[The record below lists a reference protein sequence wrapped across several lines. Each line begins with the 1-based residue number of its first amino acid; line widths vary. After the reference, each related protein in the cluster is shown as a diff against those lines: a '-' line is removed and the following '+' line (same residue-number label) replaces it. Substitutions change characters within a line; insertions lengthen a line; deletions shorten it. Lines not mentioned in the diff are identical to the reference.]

1 VSAGRSRIGPA
12 LAARLSALA
21 SSMEEELHGNILSF
35 WLPFMD
41 GKGGGFAG
49 WIENDRSVREGAPKG
64 LVAHARFL
72 WTYSAA
78 YRRFRKPEHLAAADH
93 AYAFLTGP
101 LADDGKGGFWFLVDA
116 SGEPMG
122 EEKIVYG
129 QAFAVYALSEYYLA
143 SGRNEALDIAMNTFR
158 LLEAS
163 VRDKPLGGYAEA
175 ADRGFTGPLVKALSD
190 IDIPC
195 AKSMNTNLH
204 VLEALSAL
212 FIASGESAVRE
223 ALRSL
228 ALVFAS
234 RVFSGKDHLAL
245 YFDAEWRSLADH
257 VSYGH
262 DIEASW
268 LLAEAAEL
276 AWGENADS
284 WPSPVRDR
292 VIGSARAAL
301 EVFDANGR
309 SMPNETHGGRLD
321 GDRIWW
327 VQAETAVGFVNAF
340 QMTGEEAFLEAAER
354 EWAYI
359 RNKVVDARHGEW
371 FWAVKADGKPDEGKP
386 KGSPWKTCYHN
397 GRACMEVMR
406 RAAET
411 AREAGKP

>member
-1 VSAGRSRIGPA
+1 VSAGRPRIDPE

-41 GKGGGFAG
+41 EKGGGFSG
-49 WIENDRSVREGAPKG
+49 WIENDRTVKEGAPKG

-72 WTYSAA
+72 WTYSTA
-78 YRRFRKPEHLAAADH
+78 YRRFRKPEHMAAADH
-93 AYAFLTGP
+93 AYAFLTGALSDP
-101 LADDGKGGFWFLVDA
+101 ESGGFWFLVDA
-116 SGEPMG
+116 SGKPMG

-129 QAFAVYALSEYYLA
+129 QAFAIYALSEYYLA
-143 SGRNEALDIAMNTFR
+143 SGREEALDIAMKTFG

-163 VRDKPLGGYAEA
+163 VRDKALGGYAEA
-175 ADRGFTGPLVKALSD
+175 ADRGFKGPRVKALSD
-190 IDIPC
+190 VDIPC

-228 ALVFAS
+228 ARTFAS
-234 RVFSGKDHLAL
+234 RVFPGNEHMAL
-245 YFDAEWRSLADH
+245 YFDADWKSLTDH

-276 AWGENADS
+276 AWGEGADS
-284 WPSPVRDR
+284 WPSPILDR
-292 VIGSARAAL
+292 VLGSARAAL
-301 EVFDANGR
+301 GVFNANGH

-327 VQAETAVGFVNAF
+327 VQAETMVGFINAF
-340 QMTGEEAFLEAAER
+340 QMTGEGAFLQAAER

-359 RNKVVDARHGEW
+359 RDKVIDSRHGEW
-371 FWAVKADGKPDEGKP
+371 FWAVKADGRPDEGKP
-386 KGSPWKTCYHN
+386 KGSPWKTSYHN

-411 AREAGKP
+411 AREAGKA